1 MKVVG
6 IGAQDDLA
14 FAERFL
20 GQTGVTFTMLWSD
33 SSEAW
38 SHFGVRRNST
48 VMLLDRGGNVV
59 EGSAGSYDP
68 DSLIEQLTTLTGA

>member
-33 SSEAW
+33 SFESW
-38 SHFGVRRNST
+38 NHFGVRRNSS
-48 VMLLDRGGNVV
+48 VLLLDAGGNLIDD
-59 EGSAGSYDP
+59 SASSFDP
-68 DSLIEQLTTLTGA
+68 ASLSDRLTALT

>member
-33 SSEAW
+33 SFESW
-38 SHFGVRRNST
+38 NHFGVRRNST

-59 EGSAGSYDP
+59 AGSAGSYDP
-68 DSLIEQLTTLTGA
+68 DSLSDRLAALA

>member
-1 MKVVG
+1 MRVVG

-33 SSEAW
+33 SFESW
-38 SHFGVRRNST
+38 NHFGVNRNSS
-48 VMLLDRGGNVV
+48 VLLLDAAGNLVDD
-59 EGSAGSYDP
+59 SASSFDAGRVAQRLAD
-68 DSLIEQLTTLTGA
+68 LA

>member
-1 MKVVG
+1 MRVVG

-33 SSEAW
+33 SLESW
-38 SHFGVRRNST
+38 NHFGVNRNSS
-48 VMLLDRGGNVV
+48 VLLLDAAGNLVDD
-59 EGSAGSYDP
+59 SASSFDAERLS
-68 DSLIEQLTTLTGA
+68 DRLAALT

>member
-6 IGAQDDLA
+6 IGSQDDLA

-33 SSEAW
+33 SFESW
-38 SHFGVRRNST
+38 SHFGVSRNSS
-48 VMLLDRGGNVV
+48 VLLLDAGGNLLND
-59 EGSAGSYDP
+59 SSSSFDP
-68 DSLIEQLTTLTGA
+68 ASLSDRLAALT